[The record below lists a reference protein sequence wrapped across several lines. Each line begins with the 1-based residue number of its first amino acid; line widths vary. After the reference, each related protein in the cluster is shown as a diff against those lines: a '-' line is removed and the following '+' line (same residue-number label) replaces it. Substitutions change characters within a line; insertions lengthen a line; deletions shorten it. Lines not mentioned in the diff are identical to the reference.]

1 MSPGPGSRATSWQV
15 CVPAS
20 TPSCSA
26 PLPTTRSG
34 THTPLS
40 LLRSRGQPSRGQ
52 LGNQCPSGSSE
63 GLARARDT
71 GEAGQ
76 CRSLAPP
83 LPGLGPPR
91 QHPGE
96 ERGKAGGP
104 GPHQECGAG
113 GTRALR
119 CLARPL
125 PGPRCCF
132 QIGWRDQVPPTE
144 LISLNPQRPSHGV
157 CARLRCVNQ
166 CPGPGAPLPSTS
178 CLPHVSMAPSS
189 PFPTPPTLLE
199 TTLTRV
205 HTNTHALY
213 LRAHTPGTPT
223 LM

>member
-1 MSPGPGSRATSWQV
+1 MPIRVLGRTGQGKGHWGGWSVPLTGSP
-15 CVPAS
+15 
-20 TPSCSA
+20 A
-26 PLPTTRSG
+26 PRTR
-34 THTPLS
+34 
-40 LLRSRGQPSRGQ
+40 
-52 LGNQCPSGSSE
+52 
-63 GLARARDT
+63 
-71 GEAGQ
+71 
-76 CRSLAPP
+76 
-83 LPGLGPPR
+83 PPR
-91 QHPGE
+91 QRPGE
-96 ERGKAGGP
+96 ERGKVGGP

-132 QIGWRDQVPPTE
+132 QIGWRDQFPPTE

-166 CPGPGAPLPSTS
+166 CPGPEAPLPSTS
-178 CLPHVSMAPSS
+178 CLPHVSTAPSS

-199 TTLTRV
+199 TTLTHV